1 MYMCEYTVTQSFT
14 GGKNRDINL
23 ICLAFSEFRAV
34 L

>member
-1 MYMCEYTVTQSFT
+1 MYMCEYTETRSFT
-14 GGKNRDINL
+14 SGKNREINL